1 MVISD
6 VIITISDVITII
18 SDSKVKKNVERKK
31 SEVNFLLEYATGV

>member
-1 MVISD
+1 MRKVTVMVISV

-31 SEVNFLLEYATGV
+31 AEVVSA

>member
-1 MVISD
+1 MRKVTVMVISN

-31 SEVNFLLEYATGV
+31 AEVVSA